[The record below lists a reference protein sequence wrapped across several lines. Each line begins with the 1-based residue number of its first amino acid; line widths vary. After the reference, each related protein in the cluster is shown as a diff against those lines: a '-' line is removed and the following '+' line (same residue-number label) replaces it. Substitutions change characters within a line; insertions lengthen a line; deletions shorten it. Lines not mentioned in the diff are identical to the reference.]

1 MKKLFSV
8 MLAVVL
14 LFGLAVPTVSA
25 ENGKLAELT
34 AEEKQEIFDA
44 WFAFLYEDYIIPLNK
59 YYGSFEEF
67 KADGG
72 QKFALEKL
80 STENT
85 AIECWYQEDGV
96 YIVTVEHREISYIDL
111 YWLESAGGYV
121 FNFSGVHQALWV
133 YKDGKLYYFKD
144 AYEKGLVSQNALLDL
159 SASYPQMVRAGD
171 MDGNG
176 KLEVSDVIALRSE
189 IAAGHSD
196 ASSGVKKSSSNAYG
210 DMDGD
215 GLLTV
220 SDVVRLRT
228 AIMAGD

>member
-1 MKKLFSV
+1 
-8 MLAVVL
+8 
-14 LFGLAVPTVSA
+14 
-25 ENGKLAELT
+25 
-34 AEEKQEIFDA
+34 
-44 WFAFLYEDYIIPLNK
+44 
-59 YYGSFEEF
+59 
-67 KADGG
+67 
-72 QKFALEKL
+72 
-80 STENT
+80 
-85 AIECWYQEDGV
+85 
-96 YIVTVEHREISYIDL
+96 
-111 YWLESAGGYV
+111 
-121 FNFSGVHQALWV
+121 
-133 YKDGKLYYFKD
+133 
-144 AYEKGLVSQNALLDL
+144 
-159 SASYPQMVRAGD
+159 MVRAGD

>member
-1 MKKLFSV
+1 MKKLISFC
-8 MLAVVL
+8 LAFLSILGL
-14 LFGLAVPTVSA
+14 LVPAVSA
-25 ENGKLAELT
+25 EGAVSLT
-34 AEEKQEIFDA
+34 ADEKQAVFDA
-44 WFAFLYEDYIIPLNK
+44 WFTFLYEDYITPFNK
-59 YYGSFEEF
+59 RYDSYEKF
-67 KADGG
+67 KADES
-72 QKFALEKL
+72 KNFSLDNVAIDCYDR
-80 STENT
+80 EN
-85 AIECWYQEDGV
+85 GV
-96 YIVTVEHREISYIDL
+96 YIVTIEHKLISYIDL
-111 YWLESAGGYV
+111 FWLESAGGYV
-121 FNFSGVHQALWV
+121 FDFSGVNQALWV

>member
-1 MKKLFSV
+1 MKKLISFC
-8 MLAVVL
+8 LAFLSILGL
-14 LFGLAVPTVSA
+14 LVPAISA
-25 ENGKLAELT
+25 EGAVSLT
-34 AEEKQEIFDA
+34 TDEKQAIFDA
-44 WFAFLYEDYIIPLNK
+44 WFSFLYEDYITAFNK
-59 YYGSFEEF
+59 RYDSYEKF
-67 KADGG
+67 KADES
-72 QKFALEKL
+72 KKL
-80 STENT
+80 SLDNV
-85 AIECWYQEDGV
+85 AIACYGREDGV

-121 FNFSGVHQALWV
+121 FNFSGVNQALWV